1 MSLIH
6 LTECLAAPGQEDR
19 LRTALE
25 AMIEPSLDE
34 PGCLAYCIY
43 TDPNRPA
50 RVKAL
55 DTIMRKGILHAYAH
69 GNNQYPAITNV
80 LFLNLASLLTELG
93 IDSVKHLQHLLP
105 MLSESLIQAAKT
117 EQVDLLISTL
127 GALQAVIFNAWPRLF
142 EHRVEVMRGLTVAW
156 LVLEDGDLNDG
167 VVKELMVDTVGVLHA
182 AMGEMEVYVDE
193 CRALIKADGRLGG
206 LLGGVV
212 EKP

>member
-1 MSLIH
+1 
-6 LTECLAAPGQEDR
+6 
-19 LRTALE
+19 
-25 AMIEPSLDE
+25 
-34 PGCLAYCIY
+34 
-43 TDPNRPA
+43 
-50 RVKAL
+50 
-55 DTIMRKGILHAYAH
+55 
-69 GNNQYPAITNV
+69 
-80 LFLNLASLLTELG
+80 
-93 IDSVKHLQHLLP
+93 

-156 LVLEDGDLNDG
+156 LVLEDGDSNDG

-182 AMGEMEVYVDE
+182 AMGEMEVCVDE